1 MKHALGI
8 LAVSVS
14 LTVSLIVHSGNVLAE
29 GDNAIFAQLPDA
41 PEGIAVDTPGRDE
54 VDATRRIAL
63 RALEA
68 RREVRV
74 PTNLYAAIESAV
86 LQRINISDHAISH
99 LDDVPG
105 RGEQAISV
113 AKVQFRIFSLGPK
126 PTI

>member
-86 LQRINISDHAISH
+86 LQRINISDHAISP
-99 LDDVPG
+99 LGAD
-105 RGEQAISV
+105 RG
-113 AKVQFRIFSLGPK
+113 LGDRVMCNR
-126 PTI
+126 